1 MKKFENRFLKVIQED
16 IEDQISPDE
25 MSPEDDELALQQ
37 TFDDPSEMEEFQTDT
52 DTPGFETRYVEKA
65 KGWLNK
71 IIEFSEWLNSPD
83 GDSLNKQLIS
93 MDKEGSP
100 FEGISNETKRIT
112 GMAQDLVSLA
122 EQIKGAILNVE
133 KRKREMSRMQY

>member
-112 GMAQDLVSLA
+112 GMAQDLVGLA